1 MKTLILLLC
10 VLHMSGRVENRQMDV
25 DYFSD
30 SFDESLNCKHEDK
43 VKKLNKIG
51 QCAYISKGEY
61 RASQRRG
68 DPPQLKQNCKD

>member
-1 MKTLILLLC
+1 
-10 VLHMSGRVENRQMDV
+10 MSGRVENRQMDV

-51 QCAYISKGEY
+51 QCASISKGEY
-61 RASQRRG
+61 RVSQRRG

>member
-10 VLHMSGRVENRQMDV
+10 VLHMSGRVTNRMDV

-30 SFDESLNCKHEDK
+30 SFDENLNCKHEDK

-51 QCAYISKGEY
+51 QCASISKGEFSV
-61 RASQRRG
+61 SQRKG
-68 DPPQLKQNCKD
+68 DPPQLQQIWKD

>member
-43 VKKLNKIG
+43 VKKLNEMG
-51 QCAYISKGEY
+51 QCASISKGEFSV
-61 RASQRRG
+61 SQRKG
-68 DPPQLKQNCKD
+68 DPPQTTPTKL